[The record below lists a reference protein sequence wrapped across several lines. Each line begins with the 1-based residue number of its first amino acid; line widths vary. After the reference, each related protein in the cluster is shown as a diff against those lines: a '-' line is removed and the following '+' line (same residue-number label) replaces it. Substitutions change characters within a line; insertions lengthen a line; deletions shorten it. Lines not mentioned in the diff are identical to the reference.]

1 MRGNPAKALDYLSR
15 GAHLI
20 TTPGLRRFIVVPL
33 LANVVVF
40 ILTTIALVN
49 LFSDV
54 LSMLMGWL
62 PGWLEFLAWV
72 LWAIFA
78 LALLVFYGYSFN
90 LITNLIAAPF
100 YGFLAEKIETKL
112 TGIPLPEETWAQLI
126 PRTLGRELVK
136 LWYFFTR
143 GLLVLLVVIISWFIP
158 GLNLIVLAITTLWAA
173 WCMSVQYVDY
183 PADNHQTPFPE
194 LRKKLGA
201 APLTSYSFG
210 GLVMLGSMIPIV
222 NIFVMPIAVA
232 GATVYWVEEMR
243 EENDVGRLRS
253 DVR

>member
-15 GAHLI
+15 GAALI
-20 TTPGLRRFIVVPL
+20 TSPGLRRFIIVPL

-40 ILTTIALVN
+40 ILTTIALMH

-54 LSMLMGWL
+54 LNLLMGWL
-62 PGWLEFLAWV
+62 PGWLEFLAWI
-72 LWAIFA
+72 LWGIFA

-112 TGIPLPEETWAQLI
+112 TGIPLPEETWVQLI

-136 LWYFFTR
+136 LWYFLTR
-143 GLLVLLVVIISWFIP
+143 GLLVLLVVIFSWFIP

-183 PADNHQTPFPE
+183 PADNHQTPFPQ

-210 GLVMLGSMIPIV
+210 GLVMLGSMIPVV

-253 DVR
+253 DV